1 MERAMG
7 KTEST
12 NERFLRLEET
22 QRRDLT
28 ID

>member
-12 NERFLRLEET
+12 NERFLRLEEA

-28 ID
+28 TD